1 MMSILVSIIQS
12 CFKSFIQRNL
22 KIWVIN
28 IGREE
33 KKIFISFMFPWEGK
47 QEKQCKKKKKLNPHE
62 NSENTS
68 FIK

>member
-1 MMSILVSIIQS
+1 
-12 CFKSFIQRNL
+12 
-22 KIWVIN
+22 
-28 IGREE
+28 
-33 KKIFISFMFPWEGK
+33 MFPWEGK